1 MVKYLVITFG
11 FFFTSLIVQEEEVLY
26 KDHKCLFVKDNNT
39 FSWSFT
45 KENFKV
51 DDVIEFRLFDTIK
64 YFHKKID
71 KNSFNQAS
79 EKSLINEIVIKEVRN
94 KNNDIDIQPKHI
106 RISKILKKGDWHIYY
121 QKAFF
126 TFRQGTFC
134 PLQQGELYFQNR
146 EILLEIKQNET
157 IVATKFIKFQ
167 PPTLRRSTL

>member
-71 KNSFNQAS
+71 QNGFNETL
-79 EKSLINEIVIKEVRN
+79 EKSLINEIVIKEARN
-94 KNNDIDIQPKHI
+94 KNNDINIQPKHI
-106 RISKILKKGDWHIYY
+106 RISKVLKNGSWSVYY

-126 TFRQGTFC
+126 AFRQGANC
-134 PLQQGELYFQNR
+134 PLKQGAMFFNNR
-146 EILLEIKQNET
+146 NVLLEVQLNDI
-157 IVATKFIKFQ
+157 IVATNLINF
-167 PPTLRRSTL
+167 